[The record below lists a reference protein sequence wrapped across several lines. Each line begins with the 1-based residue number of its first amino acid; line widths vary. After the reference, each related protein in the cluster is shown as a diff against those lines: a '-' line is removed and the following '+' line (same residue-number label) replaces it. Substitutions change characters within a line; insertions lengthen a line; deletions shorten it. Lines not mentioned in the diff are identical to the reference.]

1 MSKINL
7 LPWRDELREAR
18 KKAFVFMSVVAA
30 LIGVFIVAATWFF
43 FDQRLTDQNQ
53 ANQIIVDHNNQLNQ
67 KLSSLDGLQER
78 RKEIVDRMH
87 LIQNLQSQRPVIV
100 RIVDELPRVIPKN
113 VYLTKFTRNGDS
125 FTLEGR
131 AESPNAVAELMRLMS
146 ASPWYRN
153 VFMSSFLANDTKS
166 NPSTPGSVIPRDEDK
181 YGMFV
186 VTANL
191 GEKAK
196 DINALTTV
204 DEDREEGE

>member
-18 KKAFVFMSVVAA
+18 KKQFIFFSICAA
-30 LIGVFIVAATWFF
+30 LVGAIFVVLAWVYFN
-43 FDQRLTDQNQ
+43 QKLTDQIQ
-53 ANQIIVDHNNQLNQ
+53 ANQIVVTSNQELDQ
-67 KLSSLDGLQER
+67 KLKSLDGLQEK

-87 LIQNLQSQRPVIV
+87 LIQNLQSQRPIIV
-100 RIVDELPRVIPKN
+100 RLLDELPRVIPKN

-153 VFMSSFLANDTKS
+153 VFMSSFLANDNKTAINTQS
-166 NPSTPGSVIPRDEDK
+166 SVVPRDEDK
-181 YGMFV
+181 YGTFV
-186 VTANL
+186 VTADL
-191 GEKAK
+191 GEKAN
-196 DINALTTV
+196 DINALTSIEQRG
-204 DEDREEGE
+204 D